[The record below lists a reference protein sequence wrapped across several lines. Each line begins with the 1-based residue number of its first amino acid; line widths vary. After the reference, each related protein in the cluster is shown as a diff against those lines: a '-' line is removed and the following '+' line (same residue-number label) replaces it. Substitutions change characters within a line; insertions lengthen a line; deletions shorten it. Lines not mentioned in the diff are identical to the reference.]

1 MKKQNERYKM
11 LSEELNSIVQNNIS
25 EYDSK
30 KAYKEGPR
38 HEYLLC
44 VLNDSIE
51 EMFEKYRNNGNEI
64 YNFLE
69 NNKTKQNLITLIGK
83 DSKYDLN
90 YLNSIYD
97 DLLCGIGMNYNFQD
111 SEFVEDN
118 EKKKHSIV
126 STLLI
131 SVIILAMILTIIFSI
146 IFGIFIYKY
155 FITILIVAIVIGFYM
170 GKHGMM

>member
-1 MKKQNERYKM
+1 MKKQNERYKL
-11 LSEELNSIVQNNIS
+11 LSEELNSIAQNNIS

-38 HEYLLC
+38 YEYLLC

-111 SEFVEDN
+111 SEFVQDN

>member
-1 MKKQNERYKM
+1 MKKQNERYKL
-11 LSEELNSIVQNNIS
+11 LSEELNSIAQNNIS

-69 NNKTKQNLITLIGK
+69 NNKTKQNLITSIGK
-83 DSKYDLN
+83 DSKYDSNAIKVVNKNNETIGYVTKEKAQEIAPKLDAGKKYKCYIN
-90 YLNSIYD
+90 GIY
-97 DLLCGIGMNYNFQD
+97 
-111 SEFVEDN
+111 
-118 EKKKHSIV
+118 EKKIKVEIH
-126 STLLI
+126 
-131 SVIILAMILTIIFSI
+131 
-146 IFGIFIYKY
+146 YKN
-155 FITILIVAIVIGFYM
+155 
-170 GKHGMM
+170 

>member
-1 MKKQNERYKM
+1 MKKQNERYKL
-11 LSEELNSIVQNNIS
+11 LSEELNSIAQNNIS

-111 SEFVEDN
+111 SEFVQDN

-131 SVIILAMILTIIFSI
+131 SVIILAMILTVIFSI

>member
-1 MKKQNERYKM
+1 MKKQNERYK
-11 LSEELNSIVQNNIS
+11 LLLEELNSITQNNIS

-69 NNKTKQNLITLIGK
+69 NNKTKQNLITSIGK

-111 SEFVEDN
+111 SEFVQADE
-118 EKKKHSIV
+118 KKHSIV

-131 SVIILAMILTIIFSI
+131 SVIILAMILTVIFSI

>member
-1 MKKQNERYKM
+1 MKKQNERYKL
-11 LSEELNSIVQNNIS
+11 LSEELNSIAQNNIS

-51 EMFEKYRNNGNEI
+51 EMFEKYSNNGNEI

-111 SEFVEDN
+111 SEFVQDN

-131 SVIILAMILTIIFSI
+131 SVIILAMILTVIFSI

>member
-1 MKKQNERYKM
+1 MKKQNERYKL
-11 LSEELNSIVQNNIS
+11 LSEELNSIAQNNIS

-51 EMFEKYRNNGNEI
+51 EMFEKYCNNGNEI
-64 YNFLE
+64 YNFLG

-111 SEFVEDN
+111 SEFVQDD

-126 STLLI
+126 SILLI
-131 SVIILAMILTIIFSI
+131 SLIILAMILTVIFSI

>member
-1 MKKQNERYKM
+1 MKKQNERYKL
-11 LSEELNSIVQNNIS
+11 LSEELNSIAQNNIS

-51 EMFEKYRNNGNEI
+51 EMFEKYRNNGKEI

-111 SEFVEDN
+111 SEFVQDN

>member
-1 MKKQNERYKM
+1 MKKQNERYKL
-11 LSEELNSIVQNNIS
+11 LSEELNSIAQNNIS

-69 NNKTKQNLITLIGK
+69 NNKTKQNLITSIGK

-111 SEFVEDN
+111 SEFVQDN

-131 SVIILAMILTIIFSI
+131 SVIILAMILTVIFSI